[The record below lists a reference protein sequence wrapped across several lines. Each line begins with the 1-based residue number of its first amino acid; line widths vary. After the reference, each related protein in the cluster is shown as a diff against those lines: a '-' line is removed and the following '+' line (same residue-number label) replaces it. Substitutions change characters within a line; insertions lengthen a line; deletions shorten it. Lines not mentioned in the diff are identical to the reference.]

1 MLTPA
6 ASSATVVS
14 SGPDALG
21 RKVIASR
28 YAEAAGNSAGSAT
41 RRSSGVQPCW
51 HGAGASLWHSGAM
64 WPRVPYFTI
73 SNVAYQRLGW
83 AALAP
88 QVLVFVGNGMG
99 VKVQPLGDHIPLVGS
114 QPVPLVPTAT
124 PILEQSEPI
133 PVWA

>member
-1 MLTPA
+1 MQKQLE
-6 ASSATVVS
+6 TVQ
-14 SGPDALG
+14 G
-21 RKVIASR
+21 
-28 YAEAAGNSAGSAT
+28 
-41 RRSSGVQPCW
+41 QQ
-51 HGAGASLWHSGAM
+51 HGARREFSLAGMVQVLLSGALV
-64 WPRVPYFTI
+64 WPRVPSFTI
-73 SNVAYQRLGW
+73 SSVAHQRLGW

-99 VKVQPLGDHIPLVGS
+99 VKVQALGDHMPLVGS

>member
-1 MLTPA
+1 
-6 ASSATVVS
+6 
-14 SGPDALG
+14 
-21 RKVIASR
+21 
-28 YAEAAGNSAGSAT
+28 
-41 RRSSGVQPCW
+41 
-51 HGAGASLWHSGAM
+51 M

-73 SNVAYQRLGW
+73 SSVAYQRLGW

-124 PILEQSEPI
+124 PILEQSELGPSVGMKNAGQVDLQALGLGCR
-133 PVWA
+133 PCPQQG